1 MDLVAEEDKKR
12 AEEYQ
17 KALDADDAEDAAKGK
32 LFDPR
37 ELLLEA
43 KAMRQKY
50 HKKLGLVNYS
60 VLTFDDM
67 LSLGKIEDKSES
79 SKTMLWMM
87 LKKAYP
93 DLRKE
98 DVGMFPGAK
107 VAELLSLVTR
117 DEGFLPATSKS
128 SKVGS
133 KTTRTR
139 K

>member
-1 MDLVAEEDKKR
+1 MSKEEEEKRVA
-12 AEEYQ
+12 EYQ
-17 KALDADDAEDAAKGK
+17 KVLEADDAEDVAKGK

-50 HKKLGLVNYS
+50 HKRLGLVNYS

-67 LSLGKIEDKSES
+67 LSLGAITDKSES

-87 LKKAYP
+87 LRKAYP

-98 DVGMFPGAK
+98 DVGMFPGTK
-107 VAELLSLVTR
+107 VAELLTLVTR
-117 DEGFLPATSKS
+117 DEGFLPATPKQ

-133 KTTRTR
+133 KATRTR

>member
-1 MDLVAEEDKKR
+1 VSKEEEEKRVA
-12 AEEYQ
+12 EYQ
-17 KALDADDAEDAAKGK
+17 KVLEADDAEDVAKGK

-50 HKKLGLVNYS
+50 HKRLGLVNYS

-67 LSLGKIEDKSES
+67 LSLGAITDKSES

-87 LKKAYP
+87 LRKAYP

-98 DVGMFPGAK
+98 DVGMFPGTK
-107 VAELLSLVTR
+107 VAELLTLVTR
-117 DEGFLPATSKS
+117 DEGFLRATPKPSESGS
-128 SKVGS
+128 SR
-133 KTTRTR
+133 TRTR

>member
-1 MDLVAEEDKKR
+1 MSKEEEEKRVA
-12 AEEYQ
+12 EYQ
-17 KALDADDAEDAAKGK
+17 KVLEADDAEDAAKGK

-50 HKKLGLVNYS
+50 HKRLGLVNYS

-67 LSLGKIEDKSES
+67 LSLGAITDKSES

-87 LKKAYP
+87 LRKAYP

-98 DVGMFPGAK
+98 DVGMFPGTK
-107 VAELLSLVTR
+107 VAELLTLVTK
-117 DEGFLPATSKS
+117 DEGFLPSTPKPSESGS
-128 SKVGS
+128 SR
-133 KTTRTR
+133 TRTR

>member
-1 MDLVAEEDKKR
+1 MSKEEEEKRVA
-12 AEEYQ
+12 EYQ
-17 KALDADDAEDAAKGK
+17 KVLEADDAEDVAKGK

-50 HKKLGLVNYS
+50 HKRLGLVNYS

-67 LSLGKIEDKSES
+67 LSLGAITDKSES

-87 LKKAYP
+87 LRKAYP

-98 DVGMFPGAK
+98 DVGMFPGTK
-107 VAELLSLVTR
+107 VAELLTLVTK
-117 DEGFLPATSKS
+117 DEGFLPATPKQ